1 MKLPNFK
8 DFMKEEKRNIS
19 GGDTYEPQ
27 MYHEDE
33 YNHPGMQNQMR
44 EQMPIAKAD
53 GRVQVVP
60 KDDPFK
66 ESKYENIQMPDAPI
80 QGATSMAESLLN
92 DDEVPEA
99 VRRKFWYIFHKD
111 NTLTF
116 LDEERKKSKMLNFD
130 IAKIDMLNSIP
141 YYDYTFEEEL
151 GYTVLRN
158 VFETKLD
165 RALGFKGAGQKNER
179 TVLQSQFSENRN
191 INEQE
196 DQNIKSGFFKRLLS
210 RR

>member
-8 DFMKEEKRNIS
+8 DFMKEEKRNIAQ
-19 GGDTYEPQ
+19 GDTYEPQ

-33 YNHPGMQNQMR
+33 YNHPGMQNQMH

-99 VRRKFWYIFHKD
+99 VRRKFWYVFHKD

-116 LDEERKKSKMLNFD
+116 LDDERKKSKMLNFD